1 VAGAYAEEMPD
12 TPLDRALRD
21 LVDASAPGD
30 SDDPEIPVAGTA
42 LVVRDGDAGIQ
53 VLLIQRPDR
62 GSFASAWVFPGGK
75 VEASDRELLPEDA
88 SEEHVARRAA
98 IRETFEE
105 TGLVIEPAVT
115 VSLWDPPAGAK
126 PRIRTWFFV
135 APDPAGDLALAEG
148 EVVGAEWVRPRDLLD
163 RHAGGEATL
172 YPPTWVTLT
181 AIADAPDFAALLAGI
196 RFERFTTA
204 ARRGESGPMLLW
216 PDDGEYAGDAAASAA
231 RHRLEVGSL
240 PWIYTRTS

>member
-1 VAGAYAEEMPD
+1 MPD

-30 SDDPEIPVAGTA
+30 ADDRELPVAGTA
-42 LVVRDGDAGIQ
+42 LVVRDGDAGIE
-53 VLLIQRPDR
+53 VLLIQRPDK

-75 VEASDRELLPEDA
+75 VEASDREGLPGDAAEED
-88 SEEHVARRAA
+88 VARRAA
-98 IRETFEE
+98 ARETLEE
-105 TGLVIEPAVT
+105 TGLVIQPAAT
-115 VSLWDPPAGAK
+115 LSLWDPPAGAK
-126 PRIRTWFFV
+126 PRIRTWFFL
-135 APDPAGDLALAEG
+135 AADPAGDLALAEG

-163 RHAGGEATL
+163 RHARGEATL

-181 AIADAPDFAALLAGI
+181 AIADTPDFAALLVGV

-216 PDDGEYAGDAAASAA
+216 PDDAEYAGDAPASAA

-240 PWIYTRTS
+240 PWVYTRAN